1 MALRVLLLLSCCLSL
16 NSLAKAQQWGPWHA
30 VGPFEHLLG
39 NINLDEGH
47 EPERQLSDMK
57 PGRQGPDLGRVFRG
71 EGYVQARWHEVAGGS
86 TAFDVGQINFGD
98 SLAPVPEVANWPDYS
113 AAYLYRKAE
122 LGSAREVR
130 VHMGSDDAM
139 KVWLNGALVFENT
152 GGHSVNL
159 YDEALV
165 LPMREGVNHLFVKVV
180 NGEGGW
186 GFRMGPWRKLN
197 QLGINQ
203 AIDRGVDHFM
213 QSQLIDGS
221 WGHYGH
227 LEPGPTAFTLY
238 TLLKCGVRTSHP
250 VIQRGRAYILA
261 NKNSASYAL
270 STKALALAEMNEEG
284 DTERI
289 NELLEELWDRE
300 NRDVNEIY
308 RYSVDAYHADV
319 MEGDLSNALFVG
331 LAMRSASQVGVS
343 IPTKRWSELARG
355 TLACLEASDGL
366 SRTGGRVAP
375 RGFKYRV
382 SWAPY
387 SSMTVAGV
395 SLLAIIDEVAG
406 DKIASKLRGPV
417 KVGVLHGLSWL
428 EEHFTWST
436 NAGQSNG
443 AYNFFS
449 IYGIERVGGLLGLP
463 VVANRDWYYEGSEHL
478 LSWQSSG
485 GSWSEASGHV
495 ETELAL
501 LFLKRATARVS
512 GRNKDQGQSSWSTT
526 DDPSV
531 DIALRG
537 IGDTPATF
545 WIESI
550 HEELLPELE
559 WEGQS
564 GQGPHVSRVDFFA
577 RRDVPAAEVLR
588 IARVKADP
596 SKSIQGERFAI
607 RHRFP
612 ANGRW
617 LIHARV
623 MCVKEPTTSGVLGE
637 ELELLSGEMEVSI
650 KDVLTSEQL
659 AYAEQAKNNLLR
671 GAEVH
676 ASGST
681 QIAGEEASRAV
692 DGNYS
697 TRWHCATNDKAP
709 LLKISLGR
717 PIRGRKIVFS
727 HAWPRPKYA
736 ESPRP
741 LRGQLIINGRD
752 TISWEMDPDPMTKTV
767 IDLGKS
773 HRIRTLE
780 FRITDTLNARIG
792 AGAFGFS
799 EVEVYR

>member
-1 MALRVLLLLSCCLSL
+1 MRQ
-16 NSLAKAQQWGPWHA
+16 AKR
-30 VGPFEHLLG
+30 ELG
-39 NINLDEGH
+39 
-47 EPERQLSDMK
+47 
-57 PGRQGPDLGRVFRG
+57 LGRVFHG
-71 EGYVQARWHEVAGGS
+71 KGYEGLRWHEVAGGG
-86 TAFDVGQINFGD
+86 TDFDVGQINFAEC
-98 SLAPVPEVANWPDYS
+98 LAPIPDDSDWANYS
-113 AAYLYRKAE
+113 AAYLYRRAE

-152 GGHSVNL
+152 GGHEVNL
-159 YDEALV
+159 YDKALV

-203 AIDRGVDHFM
+203 AIDRGVDHFL

-221 WGHYGH
+221 WCHYGSWGHYRN

-261 NKNSASYAL
+261 HENAATYSMA
-270 STKALALAEMNEEG
+270 TKILALAEMNEEG
-284 DTERI
+284 DKRLIEG
-289 NELLEELWDRE
+289 LLEEMWDSD
-300 NRDVNEIY
+300 NRDVYEIY
-308 RYSVDAYHADV
+308 RYSVDGYHADV
-319 MEGDLSNALFVG
+319 VAGDLSNALFAG
-331 LAMRSASQVGVS
+331 LAMRSASQMGVS
-343 IPTKRWSELARG
+343 IPSKRWSELAKG
-355 TLACLEASDGL
+355 TLACLEPTDGL
-366 SRTGGRVAP
+366 SRTGSKVGP
-375 RGFKYRV
+375 RGFVYR
-382 SWAPY
+382 PKRLPT
-387 SSMTVAGV
+387 SSMTVAGI
-395 SLLAIIDEVAG
+395 SLLAIVDDLAG
-406 DKIASKLRGPV
+406 DKITSKLRGPV
-417 KVGVLHGLSWL
+417 KKGILHGLSWL
-428 EEHFTWST
+428 EENFSWSG
-436 NAGQSNG
+436 NAGHSGGQL
-443 AYNFFS
+443 NFFS
-449 IYGIERVGGLLGLP
+449 VYGIERVGGLLDTP
-463 VVANRDWYYEGSEHL
+463 VVANRDWYYEGSKQL
-478 LSWQSSG
+478 LSWQKADG
-485 GSWSEASGHV
+485 TWSEASGHV

-501 LFLKRATARVS
+501 LFLKRATARAS
-512 GRNKDQGQSSWSTT
+512 GKNKVQGQSSWNTM
-526 DDPSV
+526 DDPSA

-537 IGDTPATF
+537 TGDTPATF

-564 GQGPHVSRVDFFA
+564 GQGPHLSRVDFFA
-577 RRDVPAAEVLR
+577 RRDVPGSEVLR
-588 IARVKADP
+588 IARVNVDP
-596 SKSIQGERFAI
+596 SKATQGERFAI

-612 ANGRW
+612 VNGRW

-623 MCVKEPTTSGVLGE
+623 MCIKEPTSSGVLGE

-692 DGNYS
+692 DGHYS

-709 LLKISLGR
+709 LLKLSLGR

-727 HAWPRPKYA
+727 HAWPRPKYS

>member
-1 MALRVLLLLSCCLSL
+1 
-16 NSLAKAQQWGPWHA
+16 
-30 VGPFEHLLG
+30 
-39 NINLDEGH
+39 
-47 EPERQLSDMK
+47 
-57 PGRQGPDLGRVFRG
+57 
-71 EGYVQARWHEVAGGS
+71 
-86 TAFDVGQINFGD
+86 
-98 SLAPVPEVANWPDYS
+98 
-113 AAYLYRKAE
+113 
-122 LGSAREVR
+122 
-130 VHMGSDDAM
+130 
-139 KVWLNGALVFENT
+139 
-152 GGHSVNL
+152 
-159 YDEALV
+159 
-165 LPMREGVNHLFVKVV
+165 
-180 NGEGGW
+180 
-186 GFRMGPWRKLN
+186 
-197 QLGINQ
+197 
-203 AIDRGVDHFM
+203 
-213 QSQLIDGS
+213 
-221 WGHYGH
+221 
-227 LEPGPTAFTLY
+227 
-238 TLLKCGVRTSHP
+238 
-250 VIQRGRAYILA
+250 
-261 NKNSASYAL
+261 
-270 STKALALAEMNEEG
+270 
-284 DTERI
+284 
-289 NELLEELWDRE
+289 
-300 NRDVNEIY
+300 
-308 RYSVDAYHADV
+308 
-319 MEGDLSNALFVG
+319 
-331 LAMRSASQVGVS
+331 
-343 IPTKRWSELARG
+343 
-355 TLACLEASDGL
+355 
-366 SRTGGRVAP
+366 
-375 RGFKYRV
+375 
-382 SWAPY
+382 
-387 SSMTVAGV
+387 MTVAGV
-395 SLLAIIDEVAG
+395 SLLAIVDELAG
-406 DKIASKLRGPV
+406 GKITSKLRGPV
-417 KVGVLHGLSWL
+417 KMGIRHGLSWL
-428 EEHFTWST
+428 DTHFIWTA
-436 NAGQSNG
+436 NAGHPNG
-443 AYNFFS
+443 SHNFFS
-449 IYGIERVGGLLGLP
+449 VYGIERVGGLLSLP
-463 VVANRDWYYEGSEHL
+463 VVANKDWYYEGSQRL
-478 LSWQSSG
+478 LGWQSG
-485 GSWSEASGHV
+485 GGTWSETGGHV

-501 LFLKRATARVS
+501 LFLKRATARAS
-512 GRNKDQGQSSWSTT
+512 GKNKAQGQSSWSTT
-526 DDPSV
+526 DDPSA

-545 WIESI
+545 WIESV

-559 WEGQS
+559 WAGQS

-623 MCVKEPTTSGVLGE
+623 MCIKEPTTSGVLGE

-650 KDVLTSEQL
+650 RDVLTSEQL

-709 LLKISLGR
+709 LLKLSLGR

-736 ESPRP
+736 ESARP